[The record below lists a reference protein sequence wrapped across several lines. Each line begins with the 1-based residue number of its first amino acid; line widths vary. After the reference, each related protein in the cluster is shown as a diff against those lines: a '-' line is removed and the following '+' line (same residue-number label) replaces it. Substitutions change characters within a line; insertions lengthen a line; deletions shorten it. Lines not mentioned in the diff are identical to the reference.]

1 MAREF
6 NSYPPPPPLRYLFT
20 GSEDGTVSIWN
31 LGGNLPSM
39 AGNRSARGRARTSRM
54 RQMGSLPVCAG
65 RSVNDVCV
73 LPLSG
78 FLATAGADGD
88 VKVWDY
94 MGAAPAVLKTLR
106 HHDEVPKCVAVK
118 ESLVDSRIAAC
129 LYVGTKEGNLLKFMV
144 DPDTLGKE
152 RGEGGEGKEGEAKD
166 GGGGGRGG
174 LLDEGDE
181 EKVGDDLSLVDSE
194 NEYTVGINL

>member
-1 MAREF
+1 
-6 NSYPPPPPLRYLFT
+6 
-20 GSEDGTVSIWN
+20 
-31 LGGNLPSM
+31 
-39 AGNRSARGRARTSRM
+39 M

-152 RGEGGEGKEGEAKD
+152 RGEGGAGTEGEAKD
-166 GGGGGRGG
+166 GGGAGRGG